1 MSLEQQQSNI
11 LSDTEFL
18 AELGIG
24 EKPAQ
29 AKLIPQKDVIDTL
42 DEELKLKEQEAT
54 VTETQT
60 ENQEPEKSEADIKA
74 EEDKK
79 VKRFGVKDTVNALI
93 ENNQW
98 SDVAVKYGDKQYESI
113 SELLANETPNKELFA
128 SLSKLQSDLR
138 ESKLKE
144 DYVSIKGKDETK
156 VKLINAI
163 LTGVDYEDLLEYNK
177 KVVEPVQKLDFT
189 KQDLKITKSFV
200 KQCLMDLEGI
210 PEKYLDIELA
220 ELEKNFTLID
230 KAVELQER
238 VLKNYE
244 EEIELRT
251 KTEETLKA
259 QKEEERNNEIKSFRK
274 TLKDKDFSDT
284 FTKQIIDLRFKK
296 DVDGTS
302 HHDKFLKDK
311 LKDEEFASRYY
322 HFLLDTDDFLN
333 KEKSKVKAE
342 TQTKFMEMV
351 HIIPKDNGSKQSKER
366 SVSLSEADENFL
378 TELNK

>member
-29 AKLIPQKDVIDTL
+29 AKPIPQKDVIDTL
-42 DEELKLKEQEAT
+42 DEELKLKEQET
-54 VTETQT
+54 TEEQT

-189 KQDLKITKSFV
+189 KQDLKITKNFV

>member
-29 AKLIPQKDVIDTL
+29 AKPIPQKDVIDTL

-54 VTETQT
+54 TTETQT

-189 KQDLKITKSFV
+189 KQDLKITKNFV